1 MMKDLEKKIID
12 FFSKYDIPIKD
23 VNAII
28 NPDFI
33 LSDDAN
39 IIMGRFIKEFNIEK
53 GYLEIDKFFE
63 PLSSISFNLFKKK
76 GKKVN
81 RPLITVAHMIEVARR
96 KEWFDPE

>member
-1 MMKDLEKKIID
+1 MKDLERKVVD

-23 VNAII
+23 ENAII

-39 IIMGRFIKEFNIEK
+39 IIMESFIKEFDIEK

-63 PLSSISFNLFKKK
+63 PLPNINFNLFKKK
-76 GKKVN
+76 RKKLN
-81 RPLITVAHMIEVARR
+81 RPLITIAHMIEVAKR